1 MMIVELLPAARKLF
15 LRLKHF
21 WLPEIPYR
29 ARSWAIYI
37 QAEVEVET
45 KIELKFT
52 EAQEDEPAFF
62 DMFSMDL
69 AFWNP
74 LGLTLRSLVLWNG
87 VAYS

>member
-1 MMIVELLPAARKLF
+1 MNDDCRVTTLLPAARKLF
-15 LRLKHF
+15 LSLKYY
-21 WLPEIPYR
+21 WLPESPYL

-45 KIELKFT
+45 KLELKFS

-69 AFWNP
+69 SSVHFYIWP
-74 LGLTLRSLVLWNG
+74 FGTL
-87 VAYS
+87 